1 MEKFLRDIDPK
12 IAKILIGWFC
22 GIFRQTRLV
31 LREFTCVYLFVW
43 TFPACCASYKDGA
56 RYSQLVKKNRISK
69 KFSLYFL
76 NLSCLIDR
84 SSPSISED
92 ASKFLNQITSPR
104 RKTNH
109 TQRPFIEVK
118 QYFFLRFLWWKNW
131 KIGCWLNRKSL
142 WHCPRSLLKW
152 LFIPLFVLC
161 SRSRLDRRGAKEVG
175 GKN

>member
-1 MEKFLRDIDPK
+1 MNFSCL
-12 IAKILIGWFC
+12 LWHNN
-22 GIFRQTRLV
+22 
-31 LREFTCVYLFVW
+31 CV
-43 TFPACCASYKDGA
+43 SYKDGA
-56 RYSQLVKKNRISK
+56 KCSQFVKKIKFK
-69 KFSLYFL
+69 KVFL

-152 LFIPLFVLC
+152 LFIPLFVLF
-161 SRSRLDRRGAKEVG
+161 SRSRLDGSLVGAQKKWVAKTKQPTPQKHSSALEIKRSWKKAFPWNG
-175 GKN
+175 L